1 VGFRLSIVALSGRA
15 PSIARPSSPDKY
27 RFLYLERKES
37 IVMTDK
43 SRSTSGRGYGKLK
56 LIEDVTAQTQGYTRH
71 QVAEIIEAALYIITQ
86 QVAAGQNV
94 TLTGFGT
101 FRPSQRAARM
111 GTDLRSR
118 ETIRIP
124 AQASVHF
131 KVGDPF
137 KAAVARGQPSRPK
150 KQR

>member
-1 VGFRLSIVALSGRA
+1 MS
-15 PSIARPSSPDKY
+15 
-27 RFLYLERKES
+27 
-37 IVMTDK
+37 DK
-43 SRSTSGRGYGKLK
+43 SRRGYGKLK
-56 LIEDVTAQTQGYTRH
+56 LIEDVTAQTQGYTSH

-86 QVAAGQNV
+86 KVASGQNV

-101 FRPSQRAARM
+101 FRLSQRAARM
-111 GTDLRSR
+111 GTDMRSR

-124 AQASVHF
+124 AHASVHF
-131 KVGDPF
+131 KVGEPF